1 MSMESGDDGPNF
13 GSQDPSHTTENQR
26 PVNQFQAYYPT
37 QTSQPTFSEKLSGIS
52 EHPLSKQVTDF
63 VKHKNVIYA
72 IAIGVLLVSAVV
84 LIFMI
89 PQDAQP
95 IEGKWIKSD
104 GQLLT
109 FENDGEF
116 SNQIYP
122 GSTWSMDGQILS
134 MYSTV
139 QIIDEQTLVTKIIVQ
154 TVKVEFSDDEMAM
167 WWLWESVTIDG
178 LEENLEQ
185 GTCSLIIKESVADNT
200 LEYALEAPN
209 YQSIKPSSCQ

>member
-1 MSMESGDDGPNF
+1 MVMESGDKGPNF
-13 GSQDPSHTTENQR
+13 DSQNPSHAAENQGQ
-26 PVNQFQAYYPT
+26 VNQFQAYYPT
-37 QTSQPTFSEKLSGIS
+37 RTSQPTFSEKLTGIS

-63 VKHKNVIYA
+63 VKQKNVIYA
-72 IAIGVLLVSAVV
+72 IAIGVLLISAVV

-89 PQDAQP
+89 PQDTEP
-95 IEGKWIKSD
+95 IEGRWIKSD

-109 FENDGEF
+109 FDSSGEF

-122 GSTWSMDGQILS
+122 GSTWSLDGEILS
-134 MYSTV
+134 MSSTV
-139 QIIDEQTLVTKIIVQ
+139 QIIDGQTLVTKIIVQ
-154 TVKVEFSDDEMAM
+154 TVKVEFSDDELAM